1 MFSKVFK
8 TFFVFSII
16 FILHAQEASMKNTDW
31 PFIVIRHAHVA
42 NNYPDLFDKIL
53 DIAHKY
59 PGACDEVWICA
70 DGYASRDA
78 LLKSVPPLNRFHA
91 KCDEYGIKL
100 SFQQGITVGHGTSP
114 EFMKKRPGLFPFEP
128 YDFMCDQ
135 NGTLLPGQLCPRSAN
150 VQRFAY
156 EYTKTVLEILKPSSY
171 WLDDDLRLGVS
182 KPYECFCDRCIAEFN
197 RQHNT
202 NYTRKELSDR
212 IFGPAVIEP
221 LRGQWAAFNAEAIA
235 IYAAQLRKAADDLGS
250 DCRLAYQSVWANQFF
265 CADTYK
271 PLLEALSGREHK
283 SVGIRPGALYYM
295 EDAPRGM
302 THKSMSIAREAA
314 RCKRYGFVG
323 SICYEQENYTR
334 KVLHKSPEAILV
346 ESTLALASG
355 CDSLSEYY
363 YDAGNHEPLDYYD
376 DFSQELS
383 QWRPYLEFVAAST
396 KRTRLAGLAR
406 FLGSNAF
413 NHNSFNL
420 DDVNDE
426 MLAEFGIPITVEEDD
441 PDAYLVTPKT
451 VQCMTKEDIPKL
463 LAKSVL
469 IPTDAFDMLIKAFPD
484 EIAKAIPDAATAR
497 VNLAKST
504 ETARLIDIV
513 DGQVVIP
520 NKPIA
525 DDGIALPA
533 YQYGAVTAKTTYGTK
548 IAIVHPFIK
557 FPTTTRR
564 QAILD
569 ALDTISNKTFPVRL
583 DTCQAVRVLPHIDAD
598 GKVDSVT
605 LINMFIGR
613 TRDLTLQIR
622 HPKMRAPLIAR
633 PMEAALPAKC
643 VYDAA
648 NDNLTVTIPRIAAW
662 KPVTVVFE

>member
-1 MFSKVFK
+1 MFSKFFK
-8 TFFVFSII
+8 IFVIFSVI
-16 FILHAQEASMKNTDW
+16 FHLHAQEQTMKNTEW
-31 PFIVIRHAHVA
+31 PFIVIRHASVA
-42 NNYPDLFDKIL
+42 NKYPAIFDKIL

-70 DGYASRDA
+70 AGYASRDT
-78 LLKSVPPLNRFHA
+78 LLKAVPPLNHYHA

-128 YDFMCDQ
+128 DDFMRDQ

-182 KPYECFCDRCIAEFN
+182 KPQECFCDRCIAEFN

-202 NYTRKELSDR
+202 NYSRKELADR

-235 IYAAQLRKAADDLGS
+235 IYAAQSRKAADDLQS
-250 DCRLAYQSVWANQFF
+250 DCRLAYQSVWANAFF
-265 CADTYK
+265 CGNNYR
-271 PLLEALSGREHK
+271 PLLEALSGKEHK
-283 SVGIRPGALYYM
+283 SVGIRPGALFYT
-295 EDAPRGM
+295 EETPRSM
-302 THKSMSIAREAA
+302 IHKSMSIAREAA

-334 KVLHKSPEAILV
+334 KVLHKSPEAIMV

-363 YDAGNHEPLDYYD
+363 YSSDNHEPLDYYD
-376 DFSQELS
+376 DFSHELS
-383 QWRPYLEFVAAST
+383 QWRPYLELVAAST

-406 FLGSNAF
+406 FLGSNAY

-420 DDVNDE
+420 DDNNDE
-426 MLAEFGIPITVEEDD
+426 FLAAFGIPITVEEDE

-451 VQCMTKEDIPKL
+451 VQCMTEDDLPKL
-463 LAKSVL
+463 FAKPVI
-469 IPTDAFDMLIKAFPD
+469 IPADAFDALAKQFP
-484 EIAKAIPDAATAR
+484 EALAKIAPDAAKAR
-497 VNLAKST
+497 AHLAKST
-504 ETARLIDIV
+504 ETARLIEIV
-513 DGQVVIP
+513 NGQPVIP
-520 NKPIA
+520 DKPIS
-525 DDGIALPA
+525 DEIAPVAL
-533 YQYGAVTAKTTYGTK
+533 QYGACVAATTFGTK
-548 IAIVHPFIK
+548 IGIVHPFIQ

-569 ALDTISNKTFPVRL
+569 ALDAISNKTFPVRL
-583 DTCQAVRVLPHIDAD
+583 DTCQAVRVLPHVDGD

-605 LINMFIGR
+605 VINLSIGR
-613 TRDLTLQIR
+613 TRDLTLHVR
-622 HPKMRAPLIAR
+622 HPKMRAPLIAH
-633 PMEAALPAKC
+633 PVEAAVPAKC
-643 VYDAA
+643 VYDEAT
-648 NDNLTVTIPRIAAW
+648 DNLTVTVPRIAAW
-662 KPVTVVFE
+662 KPVTIVFE

>member
-16 FILHAQEASMKNTDW
+16 FILHAQEASMKNTEW

-59 PGACDEVWICA
+59 PGACDEVWICSP
-70 DGYASRDA
+70 GYVTRETLQKA
-78 LLKSVPPLNRFHA
+78 VPPLNRFHA

-128 YDFMCDQ
+128 DDFMCDQ
-135 NGTLLPGQLCPRSAN
+135 NGTLLPGQLCPRSVN

-156 EYTKTVLEILKPSSY
+156 EYTKTVLDILKPSSY

-202 NYTRKELSDR
+202 NYTRKELSDK

-250 DCRLAYQSVWANQFF
+250 DCRLAYQSVWANDFF
-265 CADTYK
+265 CGDNYR
-271 PLLEALSGREHK
+271 PLLEALSGKEHK
-283 SVGIRPGALYYM
+283 SVGIRPGALHYT
-295 EDAPRGM
+295 EDDPRGM
-302 THKSMSIAREAA
+302 TYKSMSIAREAA

-334 KVLHKSPEAILV
+334 KVLHKSPEGILV

-376 DFSQELS
+376 DFSHELS
-383 QWRPYLEFVAAST
+383 QWRPYLEQVAASS

-406 FLGSNAF
+406 FLGSNAY

-420 DDVNDE
+420 NDNHDE
-426 MLAEFGIPITVEEDD
+426 ILTEFGIPITVEEDE
-441 PDAYLVTPKT
+441 PDAFLVTPKT
-451 VQCMTKEDIPKL
+451 VQCMTAEDFPKL
-463 LAKSVL
+463 LSKPVL
-469 IPTDAFDMLIKAFPD
+469 MPAQAFDALIAQFPT
-484 EIAKAIPDAATAR
+484 EVAKYIPGAKQLRA
-497 VNLAKST
+497 NLNKSA
-504 ETARLIDIV
+504 ETARLVEIV
-513 DGQVVIP
+513 DGQTITP
-520 NKPIA
+520 DKPVSYEVA
-525 DDGIALPA
+525 PPSLH
-533 YQYGAVTAKTTYGTK
+533 YGTSVGTTTFGTK
-548 IAIVHPFIK
+548 IAVILPLVQ
-557 FPTTTRR
+557 FPTTYGR

-569 ALDTISNKTFPVRL
+569 ALDAISNKTFPVRL
-583 DTCQAVRVLPHIDAD
+583 DTCQMVRVLPHIDAN

-605 LINMFIGR
+605 LINYSIGR
-613 TRDLTLQIR
+613 TRDLTLQVR

-633 PMEAALPAKC
+633 PVEAALPAKC

-662 KPVTVVFE
+662 KPVTVFFE